1 MYSQGETFYFDID
14 DEEFEL
20 HVLQEISVGERDYLL
35 AEDFNGRKHVFL
47 YDEEEDEVHLVDDRN
62 EALEIIDYWK
72 NEYLGDEDIG
82 DWDDDEYY
90 DREDDYNSDDLY
102 DNYDYDDD
110 DDGDYY

>member
-20 HVLQEISVGERDYLL
+20 HVLENITLGDKDYII
-35 AEDFNGRKHVFL
+35 AEDFDGGKHVFL
-47 YDEEEDEVHLVDDRN
+47 YDEEEDDVRMVEDKS
-62 EALEIIDYWK
+62 ETIEIIDHWV

-82 DWDDDEYY
+82 DWDDDGYY
-90 DREDDYNSDDLY
+90 DREDEFNTDDLY

-110 DDGDYY
+110 EEDYY